1 MTLKNHGALRNEIF
15 QAIGGHISEMV
26 RYRAGYYQSL
36 TGSGIRLF
44 RWSQKIIDLEWPLKL
59 VTTSTVGTILATTGL
74 LMTA

>member
-44 RWSQKIIDLEWPLKL
+44 RWSQKIIDLEWPL
-59 VTTSTVGTILATTGL
+59 
-74 LMTA
+74 